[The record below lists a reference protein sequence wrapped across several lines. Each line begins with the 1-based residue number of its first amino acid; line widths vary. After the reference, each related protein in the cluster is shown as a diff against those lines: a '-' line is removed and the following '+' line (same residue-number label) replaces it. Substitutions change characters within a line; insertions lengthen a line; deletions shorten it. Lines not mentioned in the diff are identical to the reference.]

1 MSTTT
6 LNQGFGVLSGIQTS
20 HGRIPYRGGCRI
32 IRLVETNPISGDL
45 AIHHN
50 PVGDRV
56 AGSSTR
62 LIAMIA
68 KTGPQSFNLTSRTG
82 HD

>member
-20 HGRIPYRGGCRI
+20 HGRIPYRI